1 MAAAGNMGNKTSQ
14 YGFITYKNN
23 GTTVNKG
30 FIIRVKVTVTYGWGD
45 ILTDW
50 INVDVASTI
59 NQ

>member
-1 MAAAGNMGNKTSQ
+1 MAPAGTMGKKTSK